1 MTWPSG
7 DPNQPPAYQHPGPQ
21 YPPPP
26 PLPYQ
31 QNPYGP
37 PPGQYGQPQ
46 PGYPYAPPPKKSRK
60 GLIIGL
66 SVAAFLIAACV
77 VGAAVFFIVATKDKV
92 IATDLAV
99 GDCLT
104 EIPDSSRVLYVKT
117 VSCDQPHK
125 GEVFA
130 VLPLPDGD
138 FPGDAAVVKYAD
150 KCAPA
155 LDEYAPNANSESGI
169 QLFVLYPTA
178 DSWQRGDRTVTC
190 IATSKNPRTGK
201 IE

>member
-1 MTWPSG
+1 MTYPPEPPSHG
-7 DPNQPPAYQHPGPQ
+7 

-26 PLPYQ
+26 PQPYST
-31 QNPYGP
+31 GP
-37 PPGQYGQPQ
+37 DQF
-46 PGYPYAPPPKKSRK
+46 
-60 GLIIGL
+60 
-66 SVAAFLIAACV
+66 SVAPATSSALKWVLLGVVVLVAVVVAA
-77 VGAAVFFIVATKDKV
+77 GAVFYLARDRDATEASQV
-92 IATDLAV
+92 RS

-125 GEVFA
+125 GEVFS
-130 VLPLPDGD
+130 VLPLPDGN

-155 LDEYAPNANSESGI
+155 LAEYAPDANSESGI

-178 DSWQRGDRTVTC
+178 DSWQRGDRAVTC

-201 IE
+201 LG

>member
-1 MTWPSG
+1 MTYP
-7 DPNQPPAYQHPGPQ
+7 PGPHGPQ
-21 YPPPP
+21 GHNYPPPP
-26 PLPYQ
+26 PQPYST
-31 QNPYGP
+31 GP
-37 PPGQYGQPQ
+37 DQFS
-46 PGYPYAPPPKKSRK
+46 ALPKKSPALK
-60 GLIIGL
+60 WALLGVVVLAAIV
-66 SVAAFLIAACV
+66 VAA
-77 VGAAVFFIVATKDKV
+77 GAVFYFARDRGATGASQV
-92 IATDLAV
+92 RS

-130 VLPLPDGD
+130 VLPLPDGA

-155 LDEYAPNANSESGI
+155 LSEYAPNANSESGI

-178 DSWQRGDRTVTC
+178 DSWQRGDRSVTC

>member
-1 MTWPSG
+1 G
-7 DPNQPPAYQHPGPQ
+7 HN

-26 PLPYQ
+26 PQPYSTSGDQ
-31 QNPYGP
+31 FS
-37 PPGQYGQPQ
+37 
-46 PGYPYAPPPKKSRK
+46 APPKKSSALK
-60 GLIIGL
+60 WVLLGVVVLVAIA
-66 SVAAFLIAACV
+66 VAAGV
-77 VGAAVFFIVATKDKV
+77 VFYLARDRGATEASQVRS
-92 IATDLAV
+92 
-99 GDCLT
+99 GDCLA

-130 VLPLPDGD
+130 VLALPDGD
-138 FPGDAAVVKYAD
+138 FPGDPAVVKYAD

-155 LDEYAPNANSESGI
+155 LARYAPDANSESGI

-201 IE
+201 VG

>member
-1 MTWPSG
+1 MTYP
-7 DPNQPPAYQHPGPQ
+7 PGPPSHG

-26 PLPYQ
+26 PQPYSTSQ
-31 QNPYGP
+31 GQFSVPQKTS
-37 PPGQYGQPQ
+37 PGLKWVLLGVVVLV
-46 PGYPYAPPPKKSRK
+46 AVV
-60 GLIIGL
+60 
-66 SVAAFLIAACV
+66 VAA
-77 VGAAVFFIVATKDKV
+77 GAVFYLARDRGATQASQV
-92 IATDLAV
+92 RA
-99 GDCLT
+99 GDCLA

-117 VSCDQPHK
+117 VSCDQPHR

-138 FPGDAAVVKYAD
+138 FPGDAAVMKYAD
-150 KCAPA
+150 KCGPA
-155 LDEYAPNANSESGI
+155 LADYAPGASAQADV

-201 IE
+201 IR

>member
-1 MTWPSG
+1 MTY
-7 DPNQPPAYQHPGPQ
+7 PPGHG

-26 PLPYQ
+26 PQPYS
-31 QNPYGP
+31 QNSGVPGAYSP
-37 PPGQYGQPQ
+37 PSKNSS
-46 PGYPYAPPPKKSRK
+46 ALKWV
-60 GLIIGL
+60 LLAVVVVIAL
-66 SVAAFLIAACV
+66 VVAA
-77 VGAAVFFIVATKDKV
+77 GAVFYLSRDRGATEASQIKS
-92 IATDLAV
+92 
-99 GDCLT
+99 GDCLS

-130 VLPLPDGD
+130 VLPLPDGE
-138 FPGDAAVVKYAD
+138 FPGDTAVIKYTD

-155 LDEYAPNANSESGI
+155 LDQYAPNVTADSAI

>member
-1 MTWPSG
+1 MTYP
-7 DPNQPPAYQHPGPQ
+7 PGPPGPHGPPPHG

-26 PLPYQ
+26 PQPYSTGPDQFSALPE
-31 QNPYGP
+31 
-37 PPGQYGQPQ
+37 
-46 PGYPYAPPPKKSRK
+46 KSSALK
-60 GLIIGL
+60 WVLL
-66 SVAAFLIAACV
+66 AVVVLVALVVAA
-77 VGAAVFFIVATKDKV
+77 GAVFYLARDRGATQASQV
-92 IATDLAV
+92 RS

-104 EIPDSSRVLYVKT
+104 EIPDSSRVLYVKA
-117 VSCDQPHK
+117 VGCDQPHK

-138 FPGDAAVVKYAD
+138 FPGDSAVVKYAD
-150 KCAPA
+150 RCAPA
-155 LDEYAPNANSESGI
+155 LTEYAPDANSDSGI

-201 IE
+201 LR

>member
-1 MTWPSG
+1 MT
-7 DPNQPPAYQHPGPQ
+7 

-26 PLPYQ
+26 PQPYST
-31 QNPYGP
+31 G
-37 PPGQYGQPQ
+37 PGQFS
-46 PGYPYAPPPKKSRK
+46 APPKNSSALKWI
-60 GLIIGL
+60 LL
-66 SVAAFLIAACV
+66 AVVVLVALAVAA
-77 VGAAVFFIVATKDKV
+77 GAVFYLARDRGATEASQV
-92 IATDLAV
+92 RS
-99 GDCLT
+99 GDCLAD
-104 EIPDSSRVLYVKT
+104 IPDSSRVLYVKA

-138 FPGDAAVVKYAD
+138 FPGEAAVVKYTD

-155 LDEYAPNANSESGI
+155 LTEYAPNATEGSDI

-190 IATSKNPRTGK
+190 IATSENPRTGK
-201 IE
+201 IG

>member
-1 MTWPSG
+1 MTYP
-7 DPNQPPAYQHPGPQ
+7 PGPPNHN

-26 PLPYQ
+26 PQPYST
-31 QNPYGP
+31 GA
-37 PPGQYGQPQ
+37 GQFS
-46 PGYPYAPPPKKSRK
+46 APPPKPSSALKWVLLAVVV
-60 GLIIGL
+60 LIAL
-66 SVAAFLIAACV
+66 VVAA
-77 VGAAVFFIVATKDKV
+77 GAVFYLARDRG
-92 IATDLAV
+92 ATDASQIKS
-99 GDCLT
+99 GDCLA

-130 VLPLPDGD
+130 VLSLPDGD
-138 FPGDAAVVKYAD
+138 FPGDTAVMKYTD

-155 LDEYAPNANSESGI
+155 LAGYAPTAHEESGI

-201 IE
+201 IG

>member
-1 MTWPSG
+1 MTFTSG
-7 DPNQPPAYQHPGPQ
+7 PPGPTGGPGPHGHN

-26 PLPYQ
+26 PQPYST
-31 QNPYGP
+31 GP
-37 PPGQYGQPQ
+37 DQFSAQPN
-46 PGYPYAPPPKKSRK
+46 KSPALK
-60 GLIIGL
+60 WVLLGVVVLVAIA
-66 SVAAFLIAACV
+66 VAA
-77 VGAAVFFIVATKDKV
+77 GAVFYLARDRGATEASQV
-92 IATDLAV
+92 RS

-104 EIPDSSRVLYVKT
+104 EIPDSSRVLYLKT
-117 VSCDQPHK
+117 VTCDQPHK

-150 KCAPA
+150 KCGPA
-155 LDEYAPNANSESGI
+155 LTEYAPNANSESGI

-190 IATSKNPRTGK
+190 IATSKEPRTGK
-201 IE
+201 IG

>member
-1 MTWPSG
+1 MTFSPG
-7 DPNQPPAYQHPGPQ
+7 PPGPTGPQGPPAHG

-26 PLPYQ
+26 PQPYSQ
-31 QNPYGP
+31 PYSENPG
-37 PPGQYGQPQ
+37 
-46 PGYPYAPPPKKSRK
+46 AFSAPPKKSPALTWVLL
-60 GLIIGL
+60 GVVVLVTL
-66 SVAAFLIAACV
+66 VVAA
-77 VGAAVFFIVATKDKV
+77 GAVFF
-92 IATDLAV
+92 LARDRGGTEASQV
-99 GDCLT
+99 RSGDCLA
-104 EIPDSSRVLYVKT
+104 EVPDSSRVLYVKA
-117 VSCDQPHK
+117 VGCDQPHK

-138 FPGDAAVVKYAD
+138 FPGDAAVVKYTD

-155 LDEYAPNANSESGI
+155 LAEYAPDAIEDPDI

-190 IATSKNPRTGK
+190 VATSKNSRTGK

>member
-1 MTWPSG
+1 MTYP
-7 DPNQPPAYQHPGPQ
+7 PGPHGPQ
-21 YPPPP
+21 GHNYPPPP
-26 PLPYQ
+26 PQPYST
-31 QNPYGP
+31 GP
-37 PPGQYGQPQ
+37 DQFS
-46 PGYPYAPPPKKSRK
+46 ALPKKSSAPK
-60 GLIIGL
+60 WALLGVVVLAAIV
-66 SVAAFLIAACV
+66 VAA
-77 VGAAVFFIVATKDKV
+77 GAVFYFARDRGATEASQV
-92 IATDLAV
+92 RS

-130 VLPLPDGD
+130 VLPLPDGA

-155 LDEYAPNANSESGI
+155 LNEYAPNANSESGI

-178 DSWQRGDRTVTC
+178 DSWQRGDRSVTC

>member
-1 MTWPSG
+1 MTY
-7 DPNQPPAYQHPGPQ
+7 PPHG

-26 PLPYQ
+26 PQPYST
-31 QNPYGP
+31 GP
-37 PPGQYGQPQ
+37 EQF
-46 PGYPYAPPPKKSRK
+46 
-60 GLIIGL
+60 
-66 SVAAFLIAACV
+66 SVAPTKSSALQWVLLGVVVLVALVVAA
-77 VGAAVFFIVATKDKV
+77 GAVFYLARDRGATEASQ
-92 IATDLAV
+92 IRS

-117 VSCDQPHK
+117 VGCDQPHK

-155 LDEYAPNANSESGI
+155 LAQYSPDAKGESGI

-201 IE
+201 LR

>member
-1 MTWPSG
+1 MTY
-7 DPNQPPAYQHPGPQ
+7 PPGPPGPQ
-21 YPPPP
+21 GHNYPPPP
-26 PLPYQ
+26 PLPYST
-31 QNPYGP
+31 GP
-37 PPGQYGQPQ
+37 DQFSTQPKRS
-46 PGYPYAPPPKKSRK
+46 PALKWALLGVVVLVA
-60 GLIIGL
+60 I
-66 SVAAFLIAACV
+66 VAAAGV
-77 VGAAVFFIVATKDKV
+77 VFYLARDRGATEASQVRS
-92 IATDLAV
+92 

-130 VLPLPDGD
+130 VLQMPDGD

-150 KCAPA
+150 KCGPE
-155 LDEYAPNANSESGI
+155 LSRYAPDANSESGV

-201 IE
+201 IG